1 MKEEAVALRCAQ
13 LCTAVCSCVHS
24 CIRNTLCTVLYS
36 YVELCTLGAMLSTAA
51 SLISQRETEAGA
63 DLGARR
69 TTTAGSTEGSVSRAS
84 TIICAGVDQQPP
96 SGNAC
101 ADYPYVVT
109 RL

>member
-51 SLISQRETEAGA
+51 SLISQQETEVGA

-69 TTTAGSTEGSVSRAS
+69 TTTAGSTKGSVGRAS